1 MAIDWKLKG
10 TYFETC
16 NCEAIC
22 PCNVTGPPTDG
33 TCTVLVAWHIDEG
46 VFGSTR
52 VDGLN
57 VGLVAH
63 APGHMFQTKWKVA
76 LYLDERANPAQR
88 DALGQIYSGK
98 MGGLMAKL
106 AGFIG
111 EVAGVR
117 SVPID
122 YRAQGRQRS
131 VRIGDVAAAE
141 IEAITGG
148 DGMSETVLHNPPINL
163 APGQPLVVAR
173 SKQYRFADHGMS
185 IEVSN
190 RNGFYAPFSYSP
202 A

>member
-33 TCTVLVAWHIDEG
+33 TCTALAAWHIDEG

-52 VDGLN
+52 LDGLN

-76 LYLDERANPAQR
+76 LYLDERANAAQR

-98 MGGLMAKL
+98 VGGLMAKL